1 MVIQKFLGN
10 AVWTK
15 RTCKKSGMDPI
26 AIVQP
31 VSSEE
36 SFLYVGV
43 LEIHLMFVNLV
54 IEFGIYLLF
63 L

>member
-26 AIVQP
+26 AIVQL
-31 VSSEE
+31 VGSEE

-43 LEIHLMFVNLV
+43 LEIHLMLS
-54 IEFGIYLLF
+54 IS
-63 L
+63 